1 MSIKQSLRE
10 LSTAGNALVTAPGNF
25 ASTVL
30 KLWHNGL
37 DRCAGILRRPSRWLE
52 LRKDLQL
59 FRCRCQGHVRW
70 VPGHLGLARPVA
82 IWLDGAPAHTVTAT
96 QRKLKELFDHVCLQT
111 PKSPDLSML
120 DAGVFPWMERQ
131 QQTSGAS
138 TTEEARGSALGGW
151 RALQPSMLKNFA
163 DRVRRNATKVVE
175 LNGGNFYSE

>member
-1 MSIKQSLRE
+1 M
-10 LSTAGNALVTAPGNF
+10 
-25 ASTVL
+25 STVL

-70 VPGHLGLARPVA
+70 VPEHLGMGPMV
-82 IWLDGAPAHTVTAT
+82 IWLDRGSRRIAKAT
-96 QRKLKELFDHVCLQT
+96 RRKLKELFDHVCLQT

-131 QQTSGAS
+131 QQRSGA
-138 TTEEARGSALGGW
+138 TTKEEIRGSVLGVW
-151 RALQPSMLKNFA
+151 RALQLPMLKKIA
-163 DRVRRNATKVVE
+163 DVCA
-175 LNGGNFYSE
+175 